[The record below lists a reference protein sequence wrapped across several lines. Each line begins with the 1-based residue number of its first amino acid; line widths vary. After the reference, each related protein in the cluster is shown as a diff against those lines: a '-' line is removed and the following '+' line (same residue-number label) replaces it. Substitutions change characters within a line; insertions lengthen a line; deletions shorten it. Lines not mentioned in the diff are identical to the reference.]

1 MLQGNPLD
9 DRIRGVAHMEG
20 ILAEIAANLGPYLA
34 SFEPQSRV
42 AFAKAIEEYEKER
55 EAYRDFLD
63 LEALE
68 EYEDDPNAFKSMARR
83 QCPIVRRCLMSQDEA
98 MKAYKRAFYDVSGR
112 ALLSPIRHIAEFGAE
127 YMASFDDELHEATMI
142 PADLELGPL
151 DTDPFGCPGVIGYG
165 IQSTLLYALYAR
177 GFAHRSQNATWSLY
191 FLSGRKDFGLA
202 DGSEFLIVRGEGAV
216 CEQNFVYP
224 PDLFA
229 FYSLKLYLMLRDAF
243 QEKGYSMDPAYRYV
257 YLSTFSDHVA
267 DTHRSDIHVFTR
279 SSDYVERQPYF

>member
-83 QCPIVRRCLMSQDEA
+83 QCPIVRRC
-98 MKAYKRAFYDVSGR
+98 
-112 ALLSPIRHIAEFGAE
+112 PIRHIAEFGAE